1 MGRHFKILSLVAN
14 EKIFVSDKVV
24 SVSLEGVASKEVI
37 VNDRQLLKTTK
48 FDTFF
53 YLSGGG
59 TYIFKNRYLLVVRRS
74 KKVRVNPGKLSLF
87 TGRAEGASEWH
98 EPWRVVRELFE
109 EVLLF
114 QGSGLLYPQHRR
126 YQEVI
131 DAVYANHVKD
141 RSLHDVPWL
150 VLPIEEVPLGEEML
164 EVTTSHGVSS
174 FPAFVHINRRNE
186 INVLWLFSTKLNPSV
201 LSVQDSEEAKTE
213 REILFFDLHT
223 NSVARTGDHFPTA
236 FTPVSQSDMTEH
248 LRVMV
253 ERAASHFREKLDR
266 DQVLE

>member
-1 MGRHFKILSLVAN
+1 MGQHFEILRLVAN
-14 EKIFVSDKVV
+14 EKIFVSKKVV
-24 SVSLEGVASKEVI
+24 SVSLEDVASKDVV

-48 FDTFF
+48 FGTFF

-59 TYIFKNRYLLVVRRS
+59 TYIFKDRYLLVVRRS

-87 TGRAEGASEWH
+87 TGRAEGASEWQ

-114 QGSGLLYPQHRR
+114 QGPGLLYPQHTR

-141 RSLHDVPWL
+141 RSLHDVPL
-150 VLPIEEVPLGEEML
+150 LALPIEEVPLGEEML
-164 EVTTSHGVSS
+164 EVTTSNGVSN
-174 FPAFVHINRRNE
+174 FPAFVHINRENE

-201 LSVQDSEEAKTE
+201 LSVQDAEEAKTE

-223 NSVARTGDHFPTA
+223 NSVGKAGDHFL
-236 FTPVSQSDMTEH
+236 TPFRPVTRSEMTEH
-248 LRVMV
+248 LRIMV
-253 ERAASHFREKLDR
+253 ERATFHFREKLNHEQNLD
-266 DQVLE
+266 